1 MTSQSCA
8 TAWAGPWG
16 TRLKLATSQLT
27 CTTISAEPARQ
38 SLRGRSVKKMAAS
51 RAYGAW
57 ETAVGR
63 REQRRKEN
71 QESRALCRVLMA
83 SVVLDIDD
91 QACRVVEGYNPVGA
105 LLIDTD
111 MDEMHALEREV
122 DVHIGDDV

>member
-91 QACRVVEGYNPVGA
+91 EAGGVVERLDAVRPLLIEADKDSVHALKRVV
-105 LLIDTD
+105 D
-111 MDEMHALEREV
+111 MDVV
-122 DVHIGDDV
+122 DDR